1 MRCEA
6 NIEAAVLNMRVNVQ
20 IMENKKNSNLIIE
33 VELIIN
39 NTRLDSAMSDFII
52 EAQFNGV
59 H

>member
-1 MRCEA
+1 
-6 NIEAAVLNMRVNVQ
+6 MRVNVQ

-39 NTRLDSAMSDFII
+39 NRYTRLDSAMSDFII
-52 EAQFNGV
+52 EAQFDGV

>member
-1 MRCEA
+1 
-6 NIEAAVLNMRVNVQ
+6 MRVNVQ